1 MFLCLKSRFVFFG
14 VLVEDEPRSGQ
25 LIFFLLLKLKIN
37 ILNYNLMWHAT
48 INFLLLF
55 YSSVSLPVRL
65 VTKGSFKNLNGTRKL
80 I

>member
-1 MFLCLKSRFVFFG
+1 MFLCLKSGFVFFG

-48 INFLLLF
+48 VNLLLF
-55 YSSVSLPVRL
+55 YSSVSLLVRL
-65 VTKGSFKNLNGTRKL
+65 VMEGSFKDLNETRKL